1 MGIIKN
7 LFGKKDN
14 AESESESDL
23 RANVLKKA
31 TEHMNAESA
40 VAGAEKNVVGKSASA
55 YESVD
60 QVKKNNIRTVL
71 LEIVERG
78 EAGVLST
85 SISDKLGMN
94 KQDASTALSFLTKNN
109 YVQVVNSPI
118 GMKYYLTDAG
128 KKHCLS
134 KEFNC

>member
-1 MGIIKN
+1 MGILDKV
-7 LFGKKDN
+7 FGKKEPVVDPDAELKAKVLRKATEHLN
-14 AESESESDL
+14 AESEIV
-23 RANVLKKA
+23 NA
-31 TEHMNAESA
+31 TESI
-40 VAGAEKNVVGKSASA
+40 VAKSVSA

-60 QVKKNNIRTVL
+60 KVKKNNIRTVL

-109 YVQVVNSPI
+109 YIQEVNSPI
-118 GMKYYLTDAG
+118 GIKYYLTDAG

>member
-1 MGIIKN
+1 MGIIKKF
-7 LFGKKDN
+7 FGKKDN
-14 AESESESDL
+14 VESESEL
-23 RANVLKKA
+23 KAKVLKKA
-31 TEHMNAESA
+31 TEKFNAASEIA
-40 VAGAEKNVVGKSASA
+40 DAEKNIVGKSVSA

-60 QVKKNNIRTVL
+60 QIKKNNIRTVL

-85 SISDKLGMN
+85 SISDKIEMN

-109 YVQVVNSPI
+109 YVEAVNSPI

-134 KEFNC
+134 KEFNS

>member
-1 MGIIKN
+1 MGILDKV
-7 LFGKKDN
+7 FGKKEPVVDPDAELKAKVLRKATEHLN
-14 AESESESDL
+14 AESEIV
-23 RANVLKKA
+23 NA
-31 TEHMNAESA
+31 TESI
-40 VAGAEKNVVGKSASA
+40 VAKSVSA

-85 SISDKLGMN
+85 SISDKVGMN
-94 KQDASTALSFLTKNN
+94 KQDASTALSFLTQNN
-109 YVQVVNSPI
+109 YVEAVNSPI
-118 GMKYYLTDAG
+118 GMKYYLTEAG
-128 KKHCLS
+128 KKHALS

>member
-1 MGIIKN
+1 MSIMKK
-7 LFGKKDN
+7 LFGKKDDV
-14 AESESESDL
+14 ESEAEL

-31 TEHMNAESA
+31 TENMNAASELA
-40 VAGAEKNVVGKSASA
+40 DVEKNIVGKSVSA

-60 QVKKNNIRTVL
+60 QIKKNNIRTVL

-85 SISDKLGMN
+85 SISDKVGMN

-109 YVQVVNSPI
+109 YIEAVNSPV
-118 GMKYYLTDAG
+118 GVKYYLTDAG

-134 KEFNC
+134 KEFNS